1 MKSDLNEHIDVSHIN
16 NFYGGIIYWVSS
28 IVLANVEK
36 TKEAFAS
43 VAL

>member
-1 MKSDLNEHIDVSHIN
+1 MKSDFTEHLDVSHIN
-16 NFYGGIIYWVSS
+16 NFYGVIIYWVSS
-28 IVLANVEK
+28 IVLENVEK